1 MTEEQIKEK
10 ICKLTGDEIID
21 LHKRTKERLES
32 YGLKWPIFLGN
43 YVGDSTGLVLDD
55 PQRVDESMAIVVKT
69 NAEDLLSIAVV
80 RPRVFVEHE
89 DFEDVII
96 AILNKQAEEL
106 EKLADK
112 YGRKTQA
119 YLDELEHASDI
130 VAVLENK
137 QKERLLSI
145 LVRNVD
151 NVFRNTKISLPVKK
165 DREIDFAF
173 MEGFIS
179 QLEACRLSQLEA
191 CRLSQ
196 LEAYLL
202 VTGLKNYTLTP
213 AEEQALTDFQNGKV
227 KWGEF
232 NLENLYGKSTRGKRL
247 KSADRIN
254 GDLPF
259 VTAGEAETGV
269 SAFIGNDVEIFAAN
283 TTTIDMFGSAK
294 YRNYK
299 YGGDDHIA
307 VVHTEKINKYAAI
320 FVTTAIHKSSYT
332 GKFSYSRNF
341 YAKDA
346 DELNIY
352 LPTINNIPD
361 YPMMEILIS
370 AVQKLVIKDVVEYAD
385 RKIEATKKIINK

>member
-1 MTEEQIKEK
+1 MFEIESTLSFNKDVLVEGVEYDYVTRTSQNQGILQTTGFVNKENINPAGTWSLGLLQMDFFYREKPWYAGQFVRKITPKIKINK
-10 ICKLTGDEIID
+10 K
-21 LHKRTKERLES
+21 S
-32 YGLKWPIFLGN
+32 VVFF
-43 YVGDSTGLVLDD
+43 ST
-55 PQRVDESMAIVVKT
+55 
-69 NAEDLLSIAVV
+69 LL
-80 RPRVFVEHE
+80 
-89 DFEDVII
+89 
-96 AILNKQAEEL
+96 
-106 EKLADK
+106 
-112 YGRKTQA
+112 
-119 YLDELEHASDI
+119 
-130 VAVLENK
+130 NK

-294 YRNYK
+294 YRNYE

-352 LPTINNIPD
+352 LPTTNNIPD
-361 YPMMEILIS
+361 YSMMEILIS

>member
-1 MTEEQIKEK
+1 MFEIESTLSFNKDVLVEGVEYDYVTRTSQNQGILQTTGFVNKENINPAGTWSLGLLQMDFFYREKPWYAGQFVRKITPKIKINK
-10 ICKLTGDEIID
+10 K
-21 LHKRTKERLES
+21 S
-32 YGLKWPIFLGN
+32 VVFF
-43 YVGDSTGLVLDD
+43 ST
-55 PQRVDESMAIVVKT
+55 
-69 NAEDLLSIAVV
+69 LL
-80 RPRVFVEHE
+80 
-89 DFEDVII
+89 
-96 AILNKQAEEL
+96 
-106 EKLADK
+106 
-112 YGRKTQA
+112 
-119 YLDELEHASDI
+119 
-130 VAVLENK
+130 NK

-165 DREIDFAF
+165 NGEIDFAF
-173 MEGFIS
+173 MEDFIS

-294 YRNYK
+294 YRNYE

-352 LPTINNIPD
+352 LPTTNNIPD

-385 RKIEATKKIINK
+385 RKIEATKQIINK

>member
-1 MTEEQIKEK
+1 MLIEGIEYDYVTRTSQNQGILQTTGFVNKENINPAGTWSLGLLQMDFFYREKPWYAGQFVRKITPKIKINK
-10 ICKLTGDEIID
+10 K
-21 LHKRTKERLES
+21 S
-32 YGLKWPIFLGN
+32 VVFF
-43 YVGDSTGLVLDD
+43 ST
-55 PQRVDESMAIVVKT
+55 
-69 NAEDLLSIAVV
+69 LL
-80 RPRVFVEHE
+80 
-89 DFEDVII
+89 
-96 AILNKQAEEL
+96 
-106 EKLADK
+106 
-112 YGRKTQA
+112 
-119 YLDELEHASDI
+119 
-130 VAVLENK
+130 NK

-173 MEGFIS
+173 MEDFI
-179 QLEACRLSQLEA
+179 SQLEA

-213 AEEQALTDFQNGKV
+213 AEEQALTDFQNGNI

-232 NLENLYGKSTRGKRL
+232 NLEKLYGKSTRGKRL

-259 VTAGEAETGV
+259 VTAGEAETGI

-294 YRNYK
+294 YRNYE

-352 LPTINNIPD
+352 LPVTNDIPN
-361 YPMMEILIS
+361 YPMMETLIS

-385 RKIEATKKIINK
+385 RKIEATREIIHKK

>member
-1 MTEEQIKEK
+1 LFEIESTLSFNKDVLVEGVEYDYVTRTSQNQGILQTTGFVNKENINPAGTWSLGLLQMDFFYREKPWYAGQFVRKITPKIKINK
-10 ICKLTGDEIID
+10 K
-21 LHKRTKERLES
+21 S
-32 YGLKWPIFLGN
+32 VVFF
-43 YVGDSTGLVLDD
+43 ST
-55 PQRVDESMAIVVKT
+55 
-69 NAEDLLSIAVV
+69 LL
-80 RPRVFVEHE
+80 
-89 DFEDVII
+89 
-96 AILNKQAEEL
+96 
-106 EKLADK
+106 
-112 YGRKTQA
+112 
-119 YLDELEHASDI
+119 
-130 VAVLENK
+130 NK

-173 MEGFIS
+173 MEGFI
-179 QLEACRLSQLEA
+179 SQLEA

-294 YRNYK
+294 YRNYE

-352 LPTINNIPD
+352 LPTTNNIPD
-361 YPMMEILIS
+361 YSMMEILIS

>member
-1 MTEEQIKEK
+1 MQELFENSNGDFDIQKTHINDLGDYVITAGLSNNGILGKTDIKAK
-10 ICKLTGDEIID
+10 IFNANTITID
-21 LHKRTKERLES
+21 MFGNAFYRQFRYKMVTHARVFS
-32 YGLKWPIFLGN
+32 LKFILSITQRQGIFLSSAMHFLKYNFGYEN
-43 YVGDSTGLVLDD
+43 MCSW
-55 PQRVDESMAIVVKT
+55 AKI
-69 NAEDLLSIAVV
+69 
-80 RPRVFVEHE
+80 
-89 DFEDVII
+89 
-96 AILNKQAEEL
+96 KQE
-106 EKLADK
+106 
-112 YGRKTQA
+112 
-119 YLDELEHASDI
+119 
-130 VAVLENK
+130 
-137 QKERLLSI
+137 
-145 LVRNVD
+145 
-151 NVFRNTKISLPVKK
+151 KISLPVKK

-202 VTGLKNYTLTP
+202 VTGLKNYILTP

-294 YRNYK
+294 YRNYE

-352 LPTINNIPD
+352 LPTTNNIPD
-361 YPMMEILIS
+361 YSMMEILIS

>member
-1 MTEEQIKEK
+1 MFEIESTLSFNKDVLVEGIEYDYVTRTSQNQGILQTTGFVNKENINPAGTWSLGLLQMDFFYREKPWYAGQFVRKITPKIKINK
-10 ICKLTGDEIID
+10 K
-21 LHKRTKERLES
+21 S
-32 YGLKWPIFLGN
+32 VVFF
-43 YVGDSTGLVLDD
+43 ST
-55 PQRVDESMAIVVKT
+55 
-69 NAEDLLSIAVV
+69 LL
-80 RPRVFVEHE
+80 
-89 DFEDVII
+89 
-96 AILNKQAEEL
+96 
-106 EKLADK
+106 
-112 YGRKTQA
+112 
-119 YLDELEHASDI
+119 
-130 VAVLENK
+130 NK

-173 MEGFIS
+173 MEGFI
-179 QLEACRLSQLEA
+179 SQLEA

-294 YRNYK
+294 YRNYE

-352 LPTINNIPD
+352 LPTTNNIPD
-361 YPMMEILIS
+361 YSMMAILIS

>member
-1 MTEEQIKEK
+1 MQELFESSNGDFDIQKTHINDLGDYVITAGLSNNGILGKTDIKAK
-10 ICKLTGDEIID
+10 IFNANTITID
-21 LHKRTKERLES
+21 MFGNAFYRQFRYKMVTHARVFS
-32 YGLKWPIFLGN
+32 LKSIFSITQRQGIFLSSAMYFLKYNFGYEN
-43 YVGDSTGLVLDD
+43 MCSW
-55 PQRVDESMAIVVKT
+55 AKI
-69 NAEDLLSIAVV
+69 
-80 RPRVFVEHE
+80 
-89 DFEDVII
+89 
-96 AILNKQAEEL
+96 KQE
-106 EKLADK
+106 
-112 YGRKTQA
+112 
-119 YLDELEHASDI
+119 
-130 VAVLENK
+130 
-137 QKERLLSI
+137 
-145 LVRNVD
+145 
-151 NVFRNTKISLPVKK
+151 KISLPVKK

-173 MEGFIS
+173 MEGFI
-179 QLEACRLSQLEA
+179 SQLEA

-294 YRNYK
+294 YRNYE

-352 LPTINNIPD
+352 LPTTNNIPD
-361 YPMMEILIS
+361 YSMMAILIS

>member
-1 MTEEQIKEK
+1 MKPLKEISLKQLLFVVSSWKKEIPNLGYARHWK
-10 ICKLTGDEIID
+10 I
-21 LHKRTKERLES
+21 
-32 YGLKWPIFLGN
+32 
-43 YVGDSTGLVLDD
+43 
-55 PQRVDESMAIVVKT
+55 A
-69 NAEDLLSIAVV
+69 
-80 RPRVFVEHE
+80 
-89 DFEDVII
+89 
-96 AILNKQAEEL
+96 
-106 EKLADK
+106 
-112 YGRKTQA
+112 KTQ
-119 YLDELEHASDI
+119 
-130 VAVLENK
+130 
-137 QKERLLSI
+137 
-145 LVRNVD
+145 
-151 NVFRNTKISLPVKK
+151 KISLPVKK
-165 DREIDFAF
+165 DREINFAF
-173 MEGFIS
+173 MEDFIS
-179 QLEACRLSQLEA
+179 QLEAA
-191 CRLSQ
+191 RLSQ

-213 AEEQALTDFQNGKV
+213 AEEQALTDFQNGNIE
-227 KWGEF
+227 WGEF
-232 NLENLYGKSTRGKRL
+232 NLEKLYGKSTRGKRL

-259 VTAGEAETGV
+259 VTAGEAETGI

-294 YRNYK
+294 YRNYE

-352 LPTINNIPD
+352 LPVTNDIPD
-361 YPMMEILIS
+361 YPMMETLIS

-385 RKIEATKKIINK
+385 RKIEATREIIHKK

>member
-1 MTEEQIKEK
+1 MFEIESTLSFNKDVLVEGVEYDYVTRTSQNQGILQTTGFVNKENINPAGTWSLGLLQMDFFYREKPWYAGQFVRKITPKIKINK
-10 ICKLTGDEIID
+10 K
-21 LHKRTKERLES
+21 S
-32 YGLKWPIFLGN
+32 VVFF
-43 YVGDSTGLVLDD
+43 ST
-55 PQRVDESMAIVVKT
+55 
-69 NAEDLLSIAVV
+69 LL
-80 RPRVFVEHE
+80 
-89 DFEDVII
+89 
-96 AILNKQAEEL
+96 
-106 EKLADK
+106 
-112 YGRKTQA
+112 
-119 YLDELEHASDI
+119 
-130 VAVLENK
+130 NK

-173 MEGFIS
+173 MENFIS
-179 QLEACRLSQLEA
+179 QLEACH
-191 CRLSQ
+191 LSQ

-294 YRNYK
+294 YRNYE

-352 LPTINNIPD
+352 LPTTNNIPD
-361 YPMMEILIS
+361 YSMMAILIS

>member
-1 MTEEQIKEK
+1 MFEIESTLSFNKDVLVEGVEYDYVTRTSQNQGILQTTGFVNKENINPAGTWSLGLLQMDFFYREKPWYAGQFVRKITPKIKINK
-10 ICKLTGDEIID
+10 K
-21 LHKRTKERLES
+21 S
-32 YGLKWPIFLGN
+32 VVFF
-43 YVGDSTGLVLDD
+43 ST
-55 PQRVDESMAIVVKT
+55 
-69 NAEDLLSIAVV
+69 LL
-80 RPRVFVEHE
+80 
-89 DFEDVII
+89 
-96 AILNKQAEEL
+96 
-106 EKLADK
+106 
-112 YGRKTQA
+112 
-119 YLDELEHASDI
+119 
-130 VAVLENK
+130 NK

-165 DREIDFAF
+165 NGEIDFAF
-173 MEGFIS
+173 MEDFI
-179 QLEACRLSQLEA
+179 SQLEA

-294 YRNYK
+294 YRNYE

-352 LPTINNIPD
+352 LPTTNNIPD

-385 RKIEATKKIINK
+385 RKIEATKQIINK

>member
-1 MTEEQIKEK
+1 MQELFENSNGDFDIQKTHINDLGDYVITAGLSNNGILGKTDIKAK
-10 ICKLTGDEIID
+10 IFNANTITID
-21 LHKRTKERLES
+21 MFGNAFYRQFRYKMVTHARVFS
-32 YGLKWPIFLGN
+32 LKFILSITQRQGIFLSSAMHFLKYNFGYEN
-43 YVGDSTGLVLDD
+43 MCSW
-55 PQRVDESMAIVVKT
+55 AKI
-69 NAEDLLSIAVV
+69 
-80 RPRVFVEHE
+80 
-89 DFEDVII
+89 
-96 AILNKQAEEL
+96 KQE
-106 EKLADK
+106 
-112 YGRKTQA
+112 
-119 YLDELEHASDI
+119 
-130 VAVLENK
+130 
-137 QKERLLSI
+137 
-145 LVRNVD
+145 
-151 NVFRNTKISLPVKK
+151 KISLPVKK

-173 MEGFIS
+173 MEDFIS
-179 QLEACRLSQLEA
+179 QLEV

-294 YRNYK
+294 YRNYE

-352 LPTINNIPD
+352 LPTTNNIPD
-361 YPMMEILIS
+361 YSMMEILIS

>member
-1 MTEEQIKEK
+1 MFEIESTLSFNKDVLVEGVEYDYVTRTSQNQGILQTTGFVNKENINPAGTWSLGLLQMDFFYREKPWYAGQFVRKITPKIKINK
-10 ICKLTGDEIID
+10 K
-21 LHKRTKERLES
+21 S
-32 YGLKWPIFLGN
+32 VVFF
-43 YVGDSTGLVLDD
+43 ST
-55 PQRVDESMAIVVKT
+55 
-69 NAEDLLSIAVV
+69 LL
-80 RPRVFVEHE
+80 
-89 DFEDVII
+89 
-96 AILNKQAEEL
+96 
-106 EKLADK
+106 
-112 YGRKTQA
+112 
-119 YLDELEHASDI
+119 
-130 VAVLENK
+130 NK

-173 MEGFIS
+173 MEDFI
-179 QLEACRLSQLEA
+179 SQLEA

-294 YRNYK
+294 YRNYE

-352 LPTINNIPD
+352 LPTTNNIPD

>member
-1 MTEEQIKEK
+1 MQELFESSNGDFDIQKTHINDLGDYVITAGLSNNGILGKTDIKAK
-10 ICKLTGDEIID
+10 IFNANTITID
-21 LHKRTKERLES
+21 MFGNAFYRQFRYKMVTHARVFS
-32 YGLKWPIFLGN
+32 LKSILSITQKQGIFLSSAMHFLKYNFGYEN
-43 YVGDSTGLVLDD
+43 MCSWA
-55 PQRVDESMAIVVKT
+55 RI
-69 NAEDLLSIAVV
+69 
-80 RPRVFVEHE
+80 
-89 DFEDVII
+89 
-96 AILNKQAEEL
+96 KQE
-106 EKLADK
+106 
-112 YGRKTQA
+112 
-119 YLDELEHASDI
+119 
-130 VAVLENK
+130 
-137 QKERLLSI
+137 
-145 LVRNVD
+145 
-151 NVFRNTKISLPVKK
+151 KISLPVKK

-173 MEGFIS
+173 MEDFI
-179 QLEACRLSQLEA
+179 SQLEA

-202 VTGLKNYTLTP
+202 VTGLKNYTLTL
-213 AEEQALTDFQNGKV
+213 AEEQALTDFQNGNI

-232 NLENLYGKSTRGKRL
+232 NLEKLYGKSTRGKRL

-259 VTAGEAETGV
+259 VTAGEAETGI

-294 YRNYK
+294 YRNYE

-352 LPTINNIPD
+352 LPVTNDIPD
-361 YPMMEILIS
+361 YPMMETLIL
-370 AVQKLVIKDVVEYAD
+370 AVQKLVIKDVVEYTD
-385 RKIEATKKIINK
+385 RKIEATREIIHKK

>member
-1 MTEEQIKEK
+1 MFEIESTLSFNKDVLVEGIEYDYVTRTSQNQGILQTTGFVNKENINPAGTWSLGLLQMDFFYREKPWYAGQFVRKITPKIKINK
-10 ICKLTGDEIID
+10 K
-21 LHKRTKERLES
+21 S
-32 YGLKWPIFLGN
+32 VVFF
-43 YVGDSTGLVLDD
+43 ST
-55 PQRVDESMAIVVKT
+55 
-69 NAEDLLSIAVV
+69 LL
-80 RPRVFVEHE
+80 
-89 DFEDVII
+89 
-96 AILNKQAEEL
+96 
-106 EKLADK
+106 
-112 YGRKTQA
+112 
-119 YLDELEHASDI
+119 
-130 VAVLENK
+130 NK

-191 CRLSQ
+191 
-196 LEAYLL
+196 YLL

-213 AEEQALTDFQNGKV
+213 AEEQAFTDFQNGKV

-294 YRNYK
+294 YRNYE

-352 LPTINNIPD
+352 LPTTNNIPD
-361 YPMMEILIS
+361 YSMMEILIS